1 MLEDLLGLEA
11 EGCFLFLVLA
21 AVTDMTGFLIV
32 SISLSMLL
40 LSSQKKFMALLA
52 GGVMEV

>member
-21 AVTDMTGFLIV
+21 AVTDLTGFLIV

-40 LSSQKKFMALLA
+40 LSSPKKFMALLA